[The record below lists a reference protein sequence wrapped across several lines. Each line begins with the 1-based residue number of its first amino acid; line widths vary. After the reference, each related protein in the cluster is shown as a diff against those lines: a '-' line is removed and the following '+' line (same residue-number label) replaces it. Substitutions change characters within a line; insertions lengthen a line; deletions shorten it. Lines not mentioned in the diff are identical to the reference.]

1 MADLSLTKFP
11 CWILG
16 SCLILASS
24 MIPGRCF
31 LYFTLNFHA
40 VATLSYDFERDD
52 TLTFLADVLVS
63 LLSVQSRSARSPWLP
78 MLLIE
83 CRVMNTCIY
92 VPIDLL
98 NSCLFFYSIFSRV
111 AFWTTFCSCPIGQS
125 FFVPFLSP
133 LICSYDIYSKR
144 FQFQIHATILQDD
157 EEKVEVEESF
167 LSQTL
172 LDDTGKLNSEAMSSG
187 DSTSSTFERWI
198 IKLEQSINIFL
209 TVFLHL
215 LLS

>member
-63 LLSVQSRSARSPWLP
+63 LLSVQSRSAVTLAPHASYWVQSHEYMYLRSNWPTQLVY
-78 MLLIE
+78 I
-83 CRVMNTCIY
+83 
-92 VPIDLL
+92 
-98 NSCLFFYSIFSRV
+98 FFYSIFSRV

>member
-1 MADLSLTKFP
+1 MQSKYRFPFILLSNFELKKQTLQMADLSLTKFP

-98 NSCLFFYSIFSRV
+98 NSCFFFIQFFRGLHFGLHSAHVLLDKASSFLFF
-111 AFWTTFCSCPIGQS
+111 
-125 FFVPFLSP
+125 
-133 LICSYDIYSKR
+133 
-144 FQFQIHATILQDD
+144 
-157 EEKVEVEESF
+157 
-167 LSQTL
+167 L
-172 LDDTGKLNSEAMSSG
+172 L
-187 DSTSSTFERWI
+187 
-198 IKLEQSINIFL
+198 
-209 TVFLHL
+209 
-215 LLS
+215 